1 MMTLSERIRQGAGK
15 PSPGLLTVALSGGA
29 DSTALLCCL
38 YAMKEELSVTL
49 RAVHIHHGIRGA
61 EADRDADFCAALCA
75 RYGISFEELRVHV
88 PEYAAEHGVSLET
101 AARLLRYEAL
111 EKAAPEGEI
120 ATAHHAEDNAETV
133 LFHLIRGSGLNGL
146 TGIPARSGRLIR
158 PLLDAEKSEIF
169 AYLREIGQDFV
180 RDSSNDSDDA
190 ARNRIRHHLLPL
202 LKTEN
207 PAAVRHICRT
217 AAMLSEDEA
226 LLREQAHSAAERC
239 RAAFGGLRGLTEVP
253 RPLRMRMYMERLRA
267 VSGGE
272 TDPSAE
278 MLEAV
283 DRMLL
288 AGSGTLT
295 LSGTVTAQV
304 FRGTLYLAGRQGE
317 APGVPVPL
325 RIGENRVVPGCSLLA
340 ELSDGT
346 VSRNLHTADT
356 RCTLDFDRICGEPFF
371 RRPERSDL
379 ICLPGR
385 GFSGLLRKR
394 IQSAVPA
401 VYRRSLHALY
411 DREGCIFCEGVGI
424 AARVRPNADSRTL
437 LRLRIARSGEPAAQ
451 ITESPIPQTKSE
463 KE

>member
-1 MMTLSERIRQGAGK
+1 MMTLPERIRSGAGR

-38 YAMKEELSVTL
+38 CAMREELSVTL

-61 EADRDADFCAALCA
+61 EADRDAAFCAALCEK
-75 RYGISFEELRVHV
+75 YGVPLKTVRVQV
-88 PEYAAEHGVSLET
+88 PEYAAAHGLSVET
-101 AARLLRYEAL
+101 AARLLRYRAL
-111 EKAAPEGEI
+111 EEAAPAGEI

-146 TGIPARSGRLIR
+146 TGIPARSGRIIR
-158 PLLDAEKSEIF
+158 PLLDAEKSEILAF
-169 AYLREIGQDFV
+169 LQETGQTYTD
-180 RDSSNDSDDA
+180 DSSNFTDDA

-202 LKTEN
+202 MKTEN

-226 LLREQAHSAAERC
+226 LLSRQAQEAAAQC
-239 RAAFGGLRGLTEVP
+239 RTDFGGLKGLEAFP
-253 RPLRMRMYMERLRA
+253 RPIRMRVCLQELAA
-267 VSGGE
+267 VSGRR
-272 TDPSAE
+272 TDPSAGL
-278 MLEAV
+278 LEAV
-283 DRMLL
+283 DRAVL

-295 LSGTVTAQV
+295 LSSGVTAQV
-304 FRGTLYLAGRQGE
+304 FHGTLYLRGAQGE
-317 APGVPVPL
+317 APETPVPL
-325 RIGENRVVPGCSLLA
+325 RIGENRIVPGCRLDAVLWDA
-340 ELSDGT
+340 A

-356 RCTLDFDRICGEPFF
+356 RCTLDFDKICGEPRF
-371 RRPERSDL
+371 RRPMRSDT

-401 VYRRSLHALY
+401 FYRRGLHALY
-411 DREGCIFCEGVGI
+411 DSEGCIFCEGVGI
-424 AARVRPNADSRTL
+424 AARVKPNADSRTL
-437 LRLRIARSGEPAAQ
+437 LHLSITRGEAAAAQ
-451 ITESPIPQTKSE
+451 ITSE